1 MSLSW
6 KATKMMM
13 CVFLL
18 QFATAINAMVLCGTL
33 GVFGQVEWMANFGV
47 SFLHCLQ
54 DVNTHYVDYIY
65 TWLRFDHCC
74 R

>member
-18 QFATAINAMVLCGTL
+18 QFATTVNALEEGKEYGTVGVLGEA
-33 GVFGQVEWMANFGV
+33 EWMANFGV
-47 SFLHCLQ
+47 SLDFSAQFARWEYILCGLHLHLTE
-54 DVNTHYVDYIY
+54 V
-65 TWLRFDHCC
+65 
-74 R
+74 